1 MDSREKLAAA
11 LEQLLQYKSI
21 DAVSVIEISS
31 AAGVSRK
38 TFYRCFRDKYDL
50 VAWYF
55 ARFYEASFGRI
66 KEAVAWETAML
77 AHLDFYKAKHR
88 VLKNAYT
95 THDINGLRQFDVSI
109 TRRTYEIYLRQ
120 HGADL
125 ADEELQFA
133 IEFAARGG
141 TDMVIEWLLSGM
153 KLPPQR
159 LVKLLKQTL
168 PPKLLQYI
176 G

>member
-1 MDSREKLAAA
+1 
-11 LEQLLQYKSI
+11 
-21 DAVSVIEISS
+21 
-31 AAGVSRK
+31 
-38 TFYRCFRDKYDL
+38 
-50 VAWYF
+50 
-55 ARFYEASFGRI
+55 
-66 KEAVAWETAML
+66 ML

-168 PPKLLQYI
+168 PQKLLQYI